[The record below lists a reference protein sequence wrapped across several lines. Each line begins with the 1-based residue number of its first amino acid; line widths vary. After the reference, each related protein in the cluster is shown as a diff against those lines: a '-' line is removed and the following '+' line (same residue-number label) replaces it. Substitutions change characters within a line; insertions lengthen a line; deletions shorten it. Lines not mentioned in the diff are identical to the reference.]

1 MNNKEINKYVISQ
14 LDKSINVSGRKAIV
28 NNLLNCDMCEHYTNL
43 LDDFYANPDLKGDKR
58 VNMIHAYIEHP
69 LECIGSY
76 LLGTVN
82 SDDYLRRKLKDGQI
96 RRTKDGQERKR
107 MNTLL
112 ECELLRTNR
121 DGDEYNLLES
131 VPANELLSTDN
142 YLLLINDE
150 NELLVA
156 SLLSE
161 GLSMAEIERQ
171 TGLSI
176 KKIKTL
182 RDRIL
187 NNLLKWYKINEYSG
201 DYQRLVKMIKRKFK
215 NFRGKGLK

>member
-14 LDKSINVSGRKAIV
+14 LDKSINVSARKAIV
-28 NNLLNCDMCEHYTNL
+28 NKLLDSDMCEHYTNL
-43 LDDFYANPDLKGDKR
+43 LDDSYTNPDLQGDKR
-58 VNMIHAYIEHP
+58 VNMIHTYIEHP

-82 SDDYLRRKLKDGQI
+82 NDDYLRRKLKDGQI

-121 DGDEYNLLES
+121 NGDEYNLLES
-131 VPANELLSTDN
+131 VPANEIISTDN
-142 YLLLINDE
+142 YLLLISDK

-182 RDRIL
+182 RDRVL
-187 NNLLKWYKINEYSG
+187 SKLLKWYKTNEYSG
-201 DYQRLVKMIKRKFK
+201 DYQRLLWMIRKKFK
-215 NFRGKGLK
+215 NFRQKGLK